1 MKYFLGV
8 ALFMAAN
15 ITSADNTELKNA
27 DCTQMKTYKL
37 REECLAAQGKTEED
51 LRQQNRQQKYTI
63 VDGVTKYK
71 TAKDLFEH
79 INIFEFSAVNNK
91 GQIDIALFPQSPNPL
106 LGEEEAKRAILDG
119 VYRTFIHTDAKC
131 IELTVIPLTF
141 LANSEPNYKQQKKL
155 HICRDKALHVLQN
168 NIGIASFEDM
178 IVTPSVDGFNQWN
191 NNFVNIYYGEKRDG
205 SNIIR
210 NKLVN
215 ALMDSKN

>member
-1 MKYFLGV
+1 MNKWLYTVLLLV
-8 ALFMAAN
+8 AGSAAAE
-15 ITSADNTELKNA
+15 TAGLENA

-119 VYRTFIHTDAKC
+119 VYRTFIHTNAKC

-178 IVTPSVDGFNQWN
+178 IVIPSVDGFNQWN